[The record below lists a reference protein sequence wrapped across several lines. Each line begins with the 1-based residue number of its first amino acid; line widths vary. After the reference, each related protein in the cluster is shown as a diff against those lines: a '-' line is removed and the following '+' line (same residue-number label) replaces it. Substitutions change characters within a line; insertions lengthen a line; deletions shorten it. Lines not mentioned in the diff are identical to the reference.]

1 MMRKLVSGLAVFLL
15 VLFLLIGLLPML
27 LAVTLVWGFEAE
39 EGTVH
44 TVAFDV
50 ERQGVV
56 DVIVKDHH
64 GDDDTL
70 LYYAISGSGQA
81 QEIEPFEPDEMTV
94 VSIVPGSLESYVD
107 REQNK
112 VLNRLREVW
121 VYDEN
126 GQQVESTDPL
136 VDAVMQQAAKLEHSM
151 LVLRIMQVGEH
162 VFLYAELNV
171 NWWCPCE
178 LYWYDPVQDRLIELY
193 TFNALEVVG
202 LRVRDMGR
210 MQ

>member
-1 MMRKLVSGLAVFLL
+1 MRKLVSGLTVFLL
-15 VLFLLIGLLPML
+15 VLFVLIGLLPML
-27 LAVTLVWGFEAE
+27 LAVTLVWGFQTE

-44 TVAFDV
+44 TVSFDV

-70 LYYAISGSGQA
+70 LYYAISTSGQA
-81 QEIEPFEPDEMTV
+81 QEIAPFEADGMTV
-94 VSIVPGSLESYVD
+94 LRVSPNSLESYID
-107 REQNK
+107 REKNA
-112 VLNRLREVW
+112 VLNRLQEVW
-121 VYDEN
+121 VYDES
-126 GQQVESTDPL
+126 GQLVKNTDPL
-136 VDAVMQQAAKLEHSM
+136 VDAVMQQAAKLEHDIM
-151 LVLRIMQVGEH
+151 ELCIMQVGEAT
-162 VFLYAELNV
+162 FLHTELNV